1 MEKILGATERKDG
14 IQRIGRKRWEIFY
27 GYGIDGG
34 MGYNYRLTLEYKPTA
49 DEVKQIIL
57 NQINANVQ
65 EEILQGMSWNGREV
79 WLSAE
84 NQRNIVL
91 AASIKAPITLKLGTD
106 EDYELHTFD
115 ADEVQ
120 AFAAAVQEHI
130 ERAIASGRR
139 AKSEIDWS
147 AYRIE

>member
-14 IQRIGRKRWEIFY
+14 IQQIGRKRWELFY
-27 GYGIDGG
+27 GFG
-34 MGYNYRLTLEYKPTA
+34 MNGDTGYNYRQTLEYKPTPH
-49 DEVKQIIL
+49 EVKQIIL

-65 EEILQGMSWNGREV
+65 EDILQGMTWNGRVV

-91 AASIKAPITLKLGTD
+91 AASLKATITLKLGTD
-106 EDYELHTFD
+106 EDFELHTFD

-120 AFAAAVQEHI
+120 TFAKAVQEHI
-130 ERAIASGRR
+130 EQAIANGRM

-147 AYRIE
+147 VYGIE